1 MEFGQPQDIEWAI
14 ENGSLY
20 LLQSRPI
27 TTLRNIPDPDGALN
41 IWDNSNITESYNG
54 VTSPLTFS
62 FARSVYEGVY
72 RQFCRILR
80 VPQRKIEANDL
91 TFRCML
97 GLIQGRIYYN
107 LLNWYR
113 VLALLPGFTVNR
125 RFMEQM
131 MGVRE
136 SLPDK
141 DDSGTRQGDGA
152 ARVCRHLQS
161 GGDDPGFDWESDDSG
176 RPGQEILRAPAPS
189 LAGTRSASYGDA
201 SR

>member
-1 MEFGQPQDIEWAI
+1 MTGLSSRDETAVEIAALARRSAALFGQPQDIEWAI
-14 ENGSLY
+14 EGGRIY

-27 TTLRNIPDPDGALN
+27 TTLRNLPDPDGVLN
-41 IWDNSNITESYNG
+41 IWDNSNIIESYSG
-54 VTSPLTFS
+54 VTTPLTFS

-80 VPQRKIEANDL
+80 VPERKIAANDH
-91 TFRCML
+91 TFSRML
-97 GLIQGRIYYN
+97 GLIQGRVYYN

-136 SLPDK
+136 SLPD
-141 DDSGTRQGDGA
+141 
-152 ARVCRHLQS
+152 
-161 GGDDPGFDWESDDSG
+161 
-176 RPGQEILRAPAPS
+176 
-189 LAGTRSASYGDA
+189 
-201 SR
+201 